1 MTSTAE
7 WTGAAPLT
15 ALLRAAW
22 LAYANAVRQALAG
35 AGFDDVPRHGG
46 YVLSAV
52 AAAGV
57 PLSAVIAQL
66 GMSKQAAGQL
76 VDTLVLRGYLD
87 RSVDPADRRRLVVA
101 PTGRGEAAA
110 AVIRAAVTS
119 LDDALEAQVGTER
132 VAHARTV
139 LAALASAGGPGA

>member
-1 MTSTAE
+1 VTSTAE
-7 WTGAAPLT
+7 WTQSAPLT

-22 LAYANAVRQALAG
+22 LARATAVRQALAG
-35 AGFDDVPRHGG
+35 AGFDDMPRNGG

-52 AAAGV
+52 AAAEV
-57 PLSAVIAQL
+57 PLSAVISQL

-110 AVIRAAVTS
+110 AVIRAAATS
-119 LDDALEAQVGTER
+119 LDAALEAQVGAAQL
-132 VAHARTV
+132 AHARTV

>member
-1 MTSTAE
+1 MTSAAE
-7 WTGAAPLT
+7 WTQTAPLT

-22 LAYANAVRQALAG
+22 LAYAAAVRQALAG
-35 AGFDDVPRHGG
+35 AGFDDVPRNGG

-52 AAAGV
+52 AASGV

-76 VDTLVLRGYLD
+76 VDTLVLRGYLA
-87 RSVDPADRRRLVVA
+87 RSVDQADRRRLVVA
-101 PTGRGEAAA
+101 ATGRGEAAA
-110 AVIRAAVTS
+110 AVIRAAVMS
-119 LDDALEAQVGTER
+119 LDAALAAQVGTER

-139 LAALASAGGPGA
+139 LAALASAGSPGA